1 MPKRLTEEERSSLS
15 WELSRLYGAGLSW
28 PDSVALLVG
37 QKSSAALT
45 ETLQDLGKALNEGAD
60 LAGAMAGTGCF
71 PPEYLRQVELGQVSG
86 RLEQVLSAL
95 ADYDRREG
103 ETHAALRRAVTY
115 PLTMIALIGAI
126 FFFLAW
132 RILPVFSRAF
142 TQMGVT
148 GVSEGGR
155 LILMGLSVTCSA
167 AALLLLGWF
176 RRGGGLKFFGRGK
189 VGLAAARARFA
200 SAMALMLQSG
210 MALDESAERCA
221 ALLEGGPLSDP
232 MGRCRTAMERGE
244 EFPKAVEAAG
254 LLDSFQSGLLA
265 AGFRS
270 GDFAGTLKEIS
281 NRCSRQAEER
291 LEYNLGRFE
300 YGLVLFLCAAVAAL
314 LLTVMLPL
322 AQMLTA
328 LGG

>member
-1 MPKRLTEEERSSLS
+1 MPKQLTEEERSSLS

-28 PDSVALLVG
+28 PDSVDLLAAQKPSAPLAEALAELG
-37 QKSSAALT
+37 QALT
-45 ETLQDLGKALNEGAD
+45 GGAD
-60 LAGAMAGTGCF
+60 LAEAMARTGRF
-71 PPEYLRQVELGQVSG
+71 PPEYLRQVELGQASG
-86 RLEQVLSAL
+86 RLEQVLAAL

-103 ETHAALRRAVTY
+103 ETHAALRGAVTY
-115 PLTMIALIGAI
+115 PLTMIGLIGAI

-132 RILPVFSRAF
+132 RILPIFTRAF
-142 TQMGVT
+142 AQLGVA
-148 GVSEGGR
+148 GVSAGGR
-155 LILMGLSVTCSA
+155 LALMAVSGTCAA
-167 AALLLLGWF
+167 AALLLLAWF
-176 RRGGGLKFFGRGK
+176 RRGGGLGLFARGE
-189 VGLAAARARFA
+189 VGLAAARSRFA

-221 ALLEGGPLSDP
+221 ALLTGGPLA
-232 MGRCRTAMERGE
+232 GAMETCRAAMAKGE
-244 EFPKAVEAAG
+244 EFPRAVEESG

-270 GDFAGTLKEIS
+270 GDFAGALQEIAS
-281 NRCSRQAEER
+281 RCSYRAEER
-291 LEYNLGRFE
+291 LESSLGRFE

-322 AQMLTA
+322 ARMLTA